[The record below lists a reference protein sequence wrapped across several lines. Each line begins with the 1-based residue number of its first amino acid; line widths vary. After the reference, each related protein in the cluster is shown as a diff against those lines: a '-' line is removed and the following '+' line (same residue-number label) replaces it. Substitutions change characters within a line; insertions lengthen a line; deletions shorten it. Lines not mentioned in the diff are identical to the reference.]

1 MSKLPL
7 IDLYLKIMFN
17 SFNLKQFYMPCS
29 ISLMEYFDPYFFS
42 LLLLFDVICTNNK
55 YLIDSLYFHITA
67 GGSLFV
73 SFTQFPKDLDE
84 NYNFFY
90 PLCKL
95 YFGASTA

>member
-42 LLLLFDVICTNNK
+42 LLLLFDVICTK
-55 YLIDSLYFHITA
+55 YVYVQSQPIIATNTLLIPYIFI
-67 GGSLFV
+67 
-73 SFTQFPKDLDE
+73 
-84 NYNFFY
+84 
-90 PLCKL
+90 
-95 YFGASTA
+95 